1 MGERVPMLSDLLA
14 AGMLSVAVYCVG
26 RLVYSLRTHRATER
40 DSDAVHA
47 VMGVSMAGMLA
58 PSLAAVPTGI
68 WLFVFAASTLWF
80 GGRAAYGADRAADGG
95 HALGQHVPHLLMS
108 AAMVYVLIVA
118 EWGGSISG
126 SGMAA
131 MSAVRWPL
139 LTVALA
145 ALLLGDGAITFGRSI
160 RKLVPAVAV
169 DGQATGNHQLGATAA
184 GPESQ
189 GTVVVQAAAPALA
202 TRVLA
207 PRAVMACQL
216 VMSVAMGYML
226 LSLL

>member
-1 MGERVPMLSDLLA
+1 MGEHLPMLSDTLA

-26 RLVYSLRTHRATER
+26 RLVYSFRTRRATER
-40 DSDAVHA
+40 DADAVHA

-58 PSLAAVPTGI
+58 PTLAAVPTGI
-68 WLFVFAASTLWF
+68 WLFVFSASTLWF
-80 GGRAAYGADRAADGG
+80 GWRAVYGADRAAQAGD
-95 HALGQHVPHLLMS
+95 ALGQHVPHLLMS
-108 AAMVYVLIVA
+108 AAMVYMLIVA
-118 EWGGSISG
+118 EWGGSMSG

-145 ALLLGDGAITFGRSI
+145 ALLLGDGALTFSRSV
-160 RKLVPAVAV
+160 RQLVPAVAG
-169 DGQATGNHQLGATAA
+169 DGPVTRADPDEVAPGS
-184 GPESQ
+184 ESQ
-189 GTVVVQAAAPALA
+189 GTVLVQVEAPARA
-202 TRVLA
+202 AQVLA
-207 PRAVMACQL
+207 PRAVMVCQL